1 MEFDDDGEFESAR
14 PADAAH
20 DRAVAELRR
29 FFEAKK
35 DRVFYSRQLEVIHER
50 QFFHWITNRAL
61 RHLVELGELQG
72 ERRQLRSGGSIQLV
86 WHRSFRYS
94 RRAAV
99 RVVQLVEEYS
109 AANMGGALGLQGEL
123 LVLEGFAKA
132 QFLLRGRNTRS
143 FDGKTWSETG
153 HDLDFIIS
161 RDTRSYGVEV
171 KNTLG
176 YLPDGEFRVKIKLCE
191 HLGLWPVFV
200 VRMLPKTWIKELT
213 AVGGFALI
221 LEHQLYPWS
230 HRDLAQR
237 VKRDL
242 GLPVDSP
249 ACLEDGTMQRFLR
262 WHLKQCELPD
272 GFTPALP

>member
-1 MEFDDDGEFESAR
+1 MEFDDDHEFESTKLV
-14 PADAAH
+14 DAAH

-29 FFEAKK
+29 FFEVGK

-61 RHLVELGELQG
+61 RHLIELGEIQG
-72 ERRQLRSGGSIQLV
+72 ERRQLRSGGSILLV
-86 WHRSFRYS
+86 WHRSFRYF

-109 AANMGGALGLQGEL
+109 GANMGGALGLQGEL
-123 LVLEGFAKA
+123 LVLEGFAKV
-132 QFLLRGRNTRS
+132 QFVLRGRNTRS
-143 FDGKTWSETG
+143 FNGRTWSQTA

-161 RDTRSYGVEV
+161 RDNRFYGVEV

-176 YLPDGEFRVKIKLCE
+176 YLPDEEFRVKIKLCE
-191 HLGLWPVFV
+191 HLGIWPVFV
-200 VRMLPKTWIKELT
+200 VRMLPRTWIQEL
-213 AVGGFALI
+213 AAAGGFALI

-249 ACLEDGTMQRFLR
+249 ACLEDGTIHRFLR
-262 WHLKQCELPD
+262 WHLKQCELAE
-272 GFTPALP
+272 GFTPDLP